1 MVGTYMRSAYLR
13 YSTRNHDFT
22 TFMLRY
28 IVYDVARLG
37 EAGKIEPHT
46 DNQSQAPRLLGEFG

>member
-1 MVGTYMRSAYLR
+1 MRFAYLR
-13 YSTRNHDFT
+13 YFTIDHDSM

-46 DNQSQAPRLLGEFG
+46 DNQSQAPSSVG

>member
-1 MVGTYMRSAYLR
+1 MVGTYMRFAYLR
-13 YSTRNHDFT
+13 YFTIDHDFT

-46 DNQSQAPRLLGEFG
+46 DNQSQAPPSVG